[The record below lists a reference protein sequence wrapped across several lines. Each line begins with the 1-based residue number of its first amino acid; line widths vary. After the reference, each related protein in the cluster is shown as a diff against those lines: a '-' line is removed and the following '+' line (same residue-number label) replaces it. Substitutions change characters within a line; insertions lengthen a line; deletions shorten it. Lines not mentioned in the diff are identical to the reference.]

1 MRNQFIKSIANME
14 NIYQHVQSVVT
25 NACAEEFKLDKK
37 EIDQLHFVVEK
48 PKNDTNGDLS
58 TNICLLLS
66 KVLDDNP
73 ISIADKLSQRL
84 SANKEFKKVTVAKPG
99 FINFLINS
107 SLLYNFLKETLSS
120 KEILPR
126 LSENETI
133 NVEYVSANPTGP
145 LHVGHCRGA
154 VFGDVLASLLEKTGY
169 KVTREYYVNDAGVQ
183 INHLAHSVAI
193 RYRELCGEKIEEY
206 PEEFYPGE
214 YLIEIAQ
221 NFKDQHGT
229 DFLNNHKDSYLEQIK
244 SYSVEALLSVIKG
257 DLAKLSINQDLFV
270 SEKNLIQQDKITAAI
285 EILKKQGL
293 IYEGILE
300 PPKGKQ
306 IDDWEPREQMLF
318 KSSKFGDE
326 VDRPLQKSN
335 GEWTYF
341 ANDMAY
347 HFDKYQRG
355 SKHLIDILGADHGG
369 YIKRMNAAIEAL
381 TEGDAK
387 YSVKLCQM
395 VKLISNGKPLKM
407 SKRSG
412 DFVTL
417 SEMVDQVGSDSIRF
431 MMLYRKNE
439 APLEF
444 DFQKVTEQS
453 KDNPVFYVQYA
464 HARISSVLR
473 KLDEH
478 KLKFNLSDFTDCK
491 FNLLN
496 SEHELD
502 LIKKIL
508 DWSSVIITS
517 VNLYEPHRIA
527 YYLYELAS
535 SFHSLWNQG
544 KIDTKLKFINEE
556 DLDVTYARLSLIIAT
571 QKTIKSGLDL
581 LGVSAPN
588 EMQ

>member
-1 MRNQFIKSIANME
+1 ME
-14 NIYQHVQSVVT
+14 NIYKHVQSIVV
-25 NACAEEFKLDKK
+25 NACAEEFRLDKQ

-48 PKNDTNGDLS
+48 PKDGTNGDLS

-66 KVLDDNP
+66 KVLNDNP
-73 ISIADKLSQRL
+73 ISIADKLSQKL
-84 SANKEFKKVTVAKPG
+84 SGNKEFDEVTVAKPG

-107 SLLYNFLKETLSS
+107 SLLYDFLKETLSS

-183 INHLAHSVAI
+183 INHLANSVAI
-193 RYRELCGEKIEEY
+193 RYRELCGEKIEKY

-221 NFKDQHGT
+221 DFKDQHGT
-229 DFLNNHKDSYLEQIK
+229 DFLSKNKDNYLEQIK
-244 SYSVEALLSVIKG
+244 SYSVDALLSVIKS

-270 SEKNLIQQDKITAAI
+270 SEKDLVQQDKITTTI
-285 EILKKQGL
+285 EILKKQDL

-369 YIKRMNAAIEAL
+369 YVKRMNAAIEAL

-417 SEMVDQVGSDSIRF
+417 SEMVDHVGSDSIRF

-478 KLKFNLSDFTDCK
+478 KLNFNLSDFKECK

-496 SEHELD
+496 SDHELD

-508 DWSSVIITS
+508 DWNSVIITS

-544 KIDTKLKFINEE
+544 KIDKNLKFINEE

>member
-1 MRNQFIKSIANME
+1 ME
-14 NIYQHVQSVVT
+14 NIYQHVQSVVA

-244 SYSVEALLSVIKG
+244 SYSVEALLSVIKD
-257 DLAKLSINQDLFV
+257 DLAKLSINLDLFV

>member
-1 MRNQFIKSIANME
+1 ME
-14 NIYQHVQSVVT
+14 NIYQHVQSVVAS
-25 NACAEEFKLDKK
+25 ACAEEFKLDKK

-84 SANKEFKKVTVAKPG
+84 SGNKEFKKITIAKPG
-99 FINFLINS
+99 FINFLINK
-107 SLLYNFLKETLSS
+107 SLLCNFLKKILSS

-229 DFLNNHKDSYLEQIK
+229 DFLNKHKDSYLEQIK

-544 KIDTKLKFINEE
+544 KIDTRLKFINEE